1 MLSEAGRRQRPH
13 IAGGVTTPY
22 PPSRVSACQVI
33 QFAVID
39 GVHDGLVWPRGENGA
54 VGDILS
60 HARHDCNSICMK
72 HLHNGYAKLFAHT
85 YARAFALLGC
95 TVQTAGT
102 ALRRPPAL
110 GSFPTEEKQG
120 ERWR

>member
-39 GVHDGLVWPRGENGA
+39 GVHDGLVWLAGKT
-54 VGDILS
+54 V
-60 HARHDCNSICMK
+60 
-72 HLHNGYAKLFAHT
+72 
-85 YARAFALLGC
+85 LLGAFFRMHAAIA
-95 TVQTAGT
+95 TAS
-102 ALRRPPAL
+102 A
-110 GSFPTEEKQG
+110 
-120 ERWR
+120 